1 MLQTD
6 AMSATSPDI
15 ANDERLI
22 AALRGAGNR
31 VTPQRLVLHRAL
43 NDLGRHASA
52 EELLRAAAPRLPGL
66 SLPTVYAA
74 LDLFV
79 RLGVARRI
87 EAPATSPST
96 TRAPTPIT
104 TSPAGRAGASST
116 STPASTTASRD
127 GARGRRGLQV
137 DGVEVMLRGLCA
149 DCATP
154 AAPTSM
160 RL

>member
-1 MLQTD
+1 MLRETD
-6 AMSATSPDI
+6 AMSTTSPDI
-15 ANDERLI
+15 ANDERLV

-52 EELLRAAAPRLPGL
+52 EELLRATAPRLPGL

-87 EAPATSPST
+87 
-96 TRAPTPIT
+96 
-104 TSPAGRAGASST
+104 
-116 STPASTTASRD
+116 D
-127 GARGRRGLQV
+127 GAGNVALYDPRTDPHHHFACRSCGRVLDVDAGVDDRELARAARTAGLQV
-137 DGVEVMLRGLCA
+137 DGVEITLRGLCA

-154 AAPTSM
+154 AAPT
-160 RL
+160 R

>member
-1 MLQTD
+1 MTASSTD
-6 AMSATSPDI
+6 TI
-15 ANDERLI
+15 ADERLV

-52 EELLRAAAPRLPGL
+52 EEVMRAAAPRLPGL

-87 EAPATSPST
+87 
-96 TRAPTPIT
+96 
-104 TSPAGRAGASST
+104 
-116 STPASTTASRD
+116 D
-127 GARGRRGLQV
+127 GAGNVALYDPRTDAHHHFACRSCGRVLDVDAAIDDGALERAAQAAGLQV
-137 DGVEVMLRGLCA
+137 DGVEVTLRGLCA
-149 DCATP
+149 DCRAGAATP
-154 AAPTSM
+154 AGPT
-160 RL
+160 R